1 MSSLFGGEPD
11 HDTAVYDRSLESG
24 SSVVTVRVPDEH
36 VDGVT
41 SVKIPKYQY
50 VGFDFPILDEMW

>member
-1 MSSLFGGEPD
+1 MMARG
-11 HDTAVYDRSLESG
+11 RSKSNGKDNGATLGFEAKLWQAADAL
-24 SSVVTVRVPDEH
+24 RNNMDAA
-36 VDGVT
+36 T